1 VKKSRQTVLCKVASI
16 TMMSMKSSLT
26 TATTTTSLARR
37 RCARPR
43 TTRASSA
50 STRVTFVRVT
60 TKSDEDSM
68 RAFMSASAFNAS
80 LSIKE
85 MGNLRFDALRS
96 EEQPNEFTL
105 VEIYADDASVA
116 QHKETKHYLQWR
128 DDVAD
133 LMMEPRTAETYE
145 PIYPDD
151 ATWQGTNAVSW
162 NPEDE
167 CDLDPDDAQ
176 VTHVYVKVKPGSEAA
191 FAACCV
197 DNASNSALEPDN
209 LRFDVFQS
217 AEDSTRFVLVEVYA
231 NADAVRAH
239 KETDHYLKWRD
250 SVASMMAEPRSATRY
265 SVIFPQTRVAWRG
278 DDCEDACEMNWSI

>member
-1 VKKSRQTVLCKVASI
+1 
-16 TMMSMKSSLT
+16 M
-26 TATTTTSLARR
+26 
-37 RCARPR
+37 
-43 TTRASSA
+43 
-50 STRVTFVRVT
+50 TFVRVT
-60 TKSDEDSM
+60 TKSDEASM
-68 RAFMSASAFNAS
+68 RAFMAASAFNAS

-96 EEQPNEFTL
+96 EDQPNEFTL
-105 VEIYADDASVA
+105 VEMYADDASVA
-116 QHKETKHYLQWR
+116 KHKETKHYLQWR

-133 LMMEPRTAETYE
+133 LMMEPRRAETYE

-167 CDLDPDDAQ
+167 SDLDPNDAQ

-217 AEDSTRFVLVEVYA
+217 TEDSTRFVLVEVYA

-239 KETDHYLKWRD
+239 KETEHYLKWRD

-265 SVIFPQTRVAWRG
+265 SVVFPQTRLAWRG